1 MRMIWGFIGLL
12 IALAIVAMLV
22 KKQIGATRIAVPP
35 AVQGQG
41 APIDG
46 AAPTARTQGQQVQQ
60 QFRQQLDTLMQQP
73 RALPDDTQ

>member
-1 MRMIWGFIGLL
+1 MAQQRLGLL
-12 IALAIVAMLV
+12 IPLRSVAMLV
-22 KKQIGATRIAVPP
+22 KNQLGATRIAVRP
-35 AVQGQG
+35 AGQGQG

-60 QFRQQLDTLMQQP
+60 QIRQQLDTLMQQP